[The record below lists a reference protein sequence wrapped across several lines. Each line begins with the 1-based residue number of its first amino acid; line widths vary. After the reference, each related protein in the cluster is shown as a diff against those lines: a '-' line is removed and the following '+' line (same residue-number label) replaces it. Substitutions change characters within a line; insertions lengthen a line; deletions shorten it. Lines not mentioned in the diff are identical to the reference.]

1 MATIF
6 FTNTNQIGD
15 GSLYQTVLN
24 AQEGDVVAPDPTVF
38 GVGERV
44 VIDFADILKIE
55 RPITIDAGKTR
66 LILTK
71 SQKSGS
77 IPAYILIDTSYSTIA
92 GLHARG
98 VAFNG
103 RVLPGGSLQKYR
115 FDKCVFGG
123 FPKGYNS
130 VHPVGYCDIEFNDCA
145 FICGYGSPF
154 FGTST
159 RSSYIFNRCTIAA
172 NKANETSPGRIGAT
186 YVDCIDEPD
195 LSTAGFANVPTNLD
209 SVVVTKW
216 EEYDFTPLPSSPYA
230 TGATSAENETD
241 ILGSRRGY
249 LDSTGETQ
257 YAVGA
262 YEVVNANYYLA
273 PNVGS
278 TASFT
283 DPAIWR
289 TERGGDAT
297 PEVVE
302 AGVFFIDETVTLIG
316 APPEG
321 ASIVVAG
328 PSRVEIGADCIF
340 EEIRIGSRSE
350 IEFKGTAR
358 GAALDLR
365 DESLLELAP
374 GTINTV
380 DSLTNGSGVTL
391 KSSSR
396 SYFSAPVITPSLFE
410 NENVVVGVRGAG
422 LTGFFAAAK
431 NSNEVALSWTCK
443 DSSVPIVLERRIDGE
458 WTTALASALGLTA
471 TVPFGTDPVELIFDD
486 WRAWDGDVFLTASP
500 SNAKIN
506 FFKYWSGVDAA
517 VSVSEWIVES
527 LVVNEWIT
535 DTITMKAGEMGYR
548 NENALFLALIKN
560 PLSGA
565 LLQPEEVSG
574 ITATFY
580 KVGGWSSPNVWTPV
594 DGWVDIAVPSDS
606 VLPAPIDVETLT
618 QSGTTWSRDEGPNF
632 SWTPNTTTS
641 TPFSDNGS
649 YVVQV
654 KIVLKDGKN
663 PIVATF
669 NNKVY

>member
-15 GSLYQTVLN
+15 GSLYQSVLD
-24 AQEGDVVAPDPTVF
+24 AQEGDVVTPDPTVF
-38 GVGERV
+38 RVGERV

-66 LILTK
+66 LFLRRTTASAVPK
-71 SQKSGS
+71 DV
-77 IPAYILIDTSYSTIA
+77 LIDCVYSTIVSFT
-92 GLHARG
+92 ARG

-103 RVLPGGSLQKYR
+103 RVLVGGSGQKHR
-115 FDKCVFGG
+115 FDKCIFGG
-123 FPKGYNS
+123 FATVRNS
-130 VHPVGYCDIEFNDCA
+130 FHTTGRCDIEFNDCA
-145 FICGYGSPF
+145 FICGAGSAF
-154 FGTST
+154 YGTST
-159 RSSYIFNRCTIAA
+159 KSSYKFTRCTIAA
-172 NKANETSPGRIGAT
+172 NKANETSSGRVAAT
-186 YVDCIDEPD
+186 YIDCIDEPD
-195 LSTAGFANVPTNLD
+195 LSTAGFANVPSSLD
-209 SVVVTKW
+209 SVDVTKW
-216 EEYDFTPLPSSPYA
+216 EEYDFSPLPSSPFA

-249 LDSTGETQ
+249 LDASDATQ

-278 TASFT
+278 TASLT
-283 DPAIWR
+283 DTSIWR

-302 AGVFFIDETVTLIG
+302 AGVFYIDETVTFVD

-328 PSRVEIGADCIF
+328 PSRVEIGAECVF
-340 EEIRIGSRSE
+340 EEIRVGSRSE
-350 IEFKGTAR
+350 IEFKGTAS
-358 GAALDLR
+358 GSALDLR
-365 DESLLELAP
+365 DESALVLAP

-380 DSLTNGSGVTL
+380 DSLTNESGVTI

-396 SYFSAPVITPSLFE
+396 SYFSAPVIVPSLFE
-410 NENVVVGVRGAG
+410 SENVVVGVRGAG
-422 LTGFFAAAK
+422 LTGFYAAV
-431 NSNEVALSWTCK
+431 NSANEISISWSCK
-443 DSSVPIVLERRIDGE
+443 DSSVPIVVERRVDEE
-458 WTTALASALGLTA
+458 WTTALESALGLSA
-471 TVPFGTDPVELIFDD
+471 TVPFGSEPVELIFGD
-486 WRAWDGDVFLTASP
+486 WRAWDGDAFLTASP
-500 SNAKIN
+500 FYAKVD
-506 FFKYWSGVDAA
+506 FFKYWSGVDAT
-517 VSVSEWIVES
+517 VSISEWIVEP

-535 DTITMKAGEMGYR
+535 DTLTMKAGEMGYR

-565 LLQPEEVSG
+565 LLQPEEVEG

-594 DGWVDIAVPSDS
+594 DGWVDITVPTDS
-606 VLPAPIDVETLT
+606 VLSDPIDVETLT

-641 TPFSDNGS
+641 TPFAENGS

>member
-15 GSLYQTVLN
+15 GSLYQTVLD

-55 RPITIDAGKTR
+55 RPITLDAGKTR
-66 LILTK
+66 LILRRTTASAVPK
-71 SQKSGS
+71 DV
-77 IPAYILIDTSYSTIA
+77 LIDCVYSTIVSFN
-92 GLHARG
+92 ARG
-98 VAFNG
+98 IAFNG
-103 RVLPGGSLQKYR
+103 RVLVGGSGQKHR
-115 FDKCVFGG
+115 FDKCIFGG
-123 FPKGYNS
+123 FFTVRNS
-130 VHPVGYCDIEFNDCA
+130 FHTTGNCNVEFNDCA
-145 FICGYGSPF
+145 FICGAGSPF
-154 FGTST
+154 YGTST
-159 RSSYIFNRCTIAA
+159 KSSYKFTRCTIAA
-172 NKANETSPGRIGAT
+172 NKANETSSGRVAAT

-195 LSTAGFANVPTNLD
+195 LSTAGFANVPSSLD
-209 SVVVTKW
+209 AVDVTKW
-216 EEYDFTPLPSSPYA
+216 EEYDFSPLPSSPFA
-230 TGATSAENETD
+230 TGGTSAENETD
-241 ILGSRRGY
+241 ILGIRRGY
-249 LDSTGETQ
+249 VDASGATQ

-262 YEVVNANYYLA
+262 FEVVNANYYLA
-273 PNVGS
+273 PNIGS

-283 DPAIWR
+283 DPSIWR
-289 TERGGDAT
+289 TGRGGIAT

-302 AGVFFIDETVTLIG
+302 AGVFYVDETVTFIDV
-316 APPEG
+316 PHEG

-340 EEIRIGSRSE
+340 EKIRVGSRSE

-358 GAALDLR
+358 GSTLDLR
-365 DESLLELAP
+365 DESLLEIAP

-380 DSLTNGSGVTL
+380 DSLTNGSGVTI

-396 SYFSAPVITPSLFE
+396 SYFSAPIINTTLFE
-410 NENVVVGVRGAG
+410 TGNVVVGVRGAG
-422 LTGFFAAAK
+422 LTGFYAAAK

-443 DSSVPIVLERRIDGE
+443 DSAVPIVVERRIDGE
-458 WTTALASALGLTA
+458 WTTALESALGLTA
-471 TVPFGTDPVELIFDD
+471 TVPFGSEPVELIFGD

-500 SNAKIN
+500 FYTKVD
-506 FFKYWSGVDAA
+506 FFKYWSGVDAT
-517 VSVSEWIVES
+517 VSVSEWIVEP

-535 DTITMKAGEMGYR
+535 ETLTMKAGEMGYR

-594 DGWVDIAVPSDS
+594 EGWVDVAVPTDT
-606 VLPAPIDVETLT
+606 VLSAPIDVSVLT
-618 QSGTTWSRDEGPNF
+618 QSGTTWARDEGPNF

-641 TPFSDNGS
+641 TPFADNGS

>member
-55 RPITIDAGKTR
+55 RPITLDAEKTR
-66 LILTK
+66 LILRRTTASAVPK
-71 SQKSGS
+71 DV
-77 IPAYILIDTSYSTIA
+77 LIDCVYSTIVSFN
-92 GLHARG
+92 ARG
-98 VAFNG
+98 IAFNG
-103 RVLPGGSLQKYR
+103 RVLVGGSGQKHR
-115 FDKCVFGG
+115 FDKCIFGG
-123 FPKGYNS
+123 FATVRNS
-130 VHPVGYCDIEFNDCA
+130 FHTTGNCNVEFNDCA
-145 FICGYGSPF
+145 FICGSGSPF
-154 FGTST
+154 FGTSKK
-159 RSSYIFNRCTIAA
+159 SSYKFTRCTIAA
-172 NKANETSPGRIGAT
+172 NKANESSSGRVAAT

-195 LSTAGFANVPTNLD
+195 LATAGFANVPTSLD
-209 SVVVTKW
+209 AVDVTKW
-216 EEYDFTPLPSSPYA
+216 EEYDFAPLPSSPFA

-249 LDSTGETQ
+249 VDANGATQ

-273 PNVGS
+273 SNVGP
-278 TASFT
+278 TARFT
-283 DPAIWR
+283 DPSTWR
-289 TERGGDAT
+289 TERGGNAT

-302 AGVFFIDETVTLIG
+302 MGVFYIDETVTLLDD
-316 APPEG
+316 PPEG

-328 PSRVEIGADCIF
+328 PSRVEIGADCTF
-340 EEIRIGSRSE
+340 EEIRVGSRSE
-350 IEFKGTAR
+350 LSFNGTAR
-358 GAALDLR
+358 GSSLDLR
-365 DESLLELAP
+365 YESLLEIAP

-380 DSLTNGSGVTL
+380 DSLTNGSDVTI

-396 SYFSAPVITPSLFE
+396 SYFSAPVIIPTLFE
-410 NENVVVGVRGAG
+410 TENVVVGVRGAG
-422 LTGFFAAAK
+422 LTGFFAAVK

-443 DSSVPIVLERRIDGE
+443 DSSVPIVIERRIDGE
-458 WTTALASALGLTA
+458 WTTALESALGLTA
-471 TVPFGTDPVELIFDD
+471 TVPFGSEPVELIFGD
-486 WRAWDGDVFLTASP
+486 WRAWDGDAFLTASP
-500 SNAKIN
+500 FYAKTD
-506 FFKYWSGVDAA
+506 FFKYWAGVDATI
-517 VSVSEWIVES
+517 SVSEWIVDP

-560 PLSGA
+560 PLSGT

-594 DGWVDIAVPSDS
+594 DGWVDVAVPLDS

-618 QSGTTWSRDEGPNF
+618 QSGTTWSREEGPNF

-641 TPFSDNGS
+641 TPFAENGS

-654 KIVLKDGKN
+654 KIVLKNGKN

>member
-15 GSLYQTVLN
+15 GSLYQTVLD
-24 AQEGDVVAPDPTVF
+24 AQEGDVVMPDPTVF

-55 RPITIDAGKTR
+55 RPITLDSGKTR
-66 LILTK
+66 LILRRTTASAVPK
-71 SQKSGS
+71 D
-77 IPAYILIDTSYSTIA
+77 ILIDCVYSTIVSFN
-92 GLHARG
+92 ARG
-98 VAFNG
+98 IALNG
-103 RVLPGGSLQKYR
+103 RVLVGGSGQKHR
-115 FDKCVFGG
+115 FDKCIFGG
-123 FPKGYNS
+123 FATARNS
-130 VHPVGYCDIEFNDCA
+130 FHTTGNCNVEFNDCA
-145 FICGYGSPF
+145 FICGAGSPF
-154 FGTST
+154 YGTST
-159 RSSYIFNRCTIAA
+159 KSSYKFTRCTIAA
-172 NKANETSPGRIGAT
+172 NKANETSTGRVAAT

-195 LSTAGFANVPTNLD
+195 LSTAGFANVPSSLD
-209 SVVVTKW
+209 AVDATKW
-216 EEYDFTPLPSSPYA
+216 EEYDFSPLPSSPFA

-249 LDSTGETQ
+249 LDATGATQ

-262 YEVVNANYYLA
+262 YEVVRANYYLA

-278 TASFT
+278 TARFT
-283 DPAIWR
+283 DPTIWR
-289 TERGGDAT
+289 TERGGNAT

-302 AGVFFIDETVTLIG
+302 AGVFYFDETVTLID
-316 APPEG
+316 APPG
-321 ASIVVAG
+321 GSSIVVAG
-328 PSRVEIGADCIF
+328 PSRVSIGEECIF
-340 EEIRIGSRSE
+340 EEIRVGSRSVL
-350 IEFKGTAR
+350 EFKGTAR

-374 GTINTV
+374 GTISTV
-380 DSLTNGSGVTL
+380 DSLTNGSGVAF

-396 SYFSAPVITPSLFE
+396 SYFSAPVIIPTLFE
-410 NENVVVGVRGAG
+410 TENVVVGVRGAG
-422 LTGFFAAAK
+422 LTGFYAAAK
-431 NSNEVALSWTCK
+431 NSNEVALSWACK
-443 DSSVPIVLERRIDGE
+443 DSSVPIVIERRIDGE
-458 WTTALASALGLTA
+458 WTTAIASALGLSA
-471 TVPFGTDPVELIFDD
+471 TVPFGSEPVELIFGD

-500 SNAKIN
+500 FYAKVD
-506 FFKYWSGVDAA
+506 FFKYWSGVDAT
-517 VSVSEWIVES
+517 VSVSEWIVEP

-535 DTITMKAGEMGYR
+535 DTLTMKAGEMGYR

-580 KVGGWSSPNVWTPV
+580 KIGGWSSPNVWTPV
-594 DGWVDIAVPSDS
+594 DGWVDVAVPTDS
-606 VLPAPIDVETLT
+606 VLSDQIDVSVLI

-641 TPFSDNGS
+641 SPFGENGS

>member
-6 FTNTNQIGD
+6 FTNTNQLGD
-15 GSLYQTVLN
+15 GSLYQTVID

-55 RPITIDAGKTR
+55 RPITLDAGKTR

-71 SQKSGS
+71 TQTSGS
-77 IPAYILIDTSYSTIA
+77 VPAYILIDTSYSTIA

-98 VAFNG
+98 VVFNG
-103 RVLPGGSLQKYR
+103 RVLPGGSNQKYR

-130 VHPVGYCDIEFNDCA
+130 VHSVGYCVIEFNDCA
-145 FICGYGSPF
+145 FICGASSAFYGV
-154 FGTST
+154 TKN
-159 RSSYIFNRCTIAA
+159 SSYKFNRCTIAA
-172 NKANETSPGRIGAT
+172 NKANESSPGRLAAT

-195 LSTAGFANVPTNLD
+195 LATAGFVNVPSSLAEVD
-209 SVVVTKW
+209 VKKW
-216 EEYDFTPLPSSPYA
+216 EEYDFAPLSSSPFA

-241 ILGSRRGY
+241 ILGIRRGY
-249 LDSTGETQ
+249 LDASGATQ

-262 YEVVNANYYLA
+262 YEVVSAKYYLA
-273 PNVGS
+273 SNVGS
-278 TASFT
+278 TASFAN
-283 DPAIWR
+283 PSIWR
-289 TERGGDAT
+289 TERGGIAT

-302 AGVFFIDETVTLIG
+302 AGVFYVDETVTFID

-328 PSRVEIGADCIF
+328 PSRVEIGADCVF
-340 EEIRIGSRSE
+340 EEIRVGSRSE
-350 IEFKGTAR
+350 IEFKGTAS
-358 GAALDLR
+358 GSSLDLR

-380 DSLTNGSGVTL
+380 DSLTNGSGVVF

-396 SYFSAPVITPSLFE
+396 SYFSAPVIIPSLFDS
-410 NENVVVGVRGAG
+410 ENVVVGVRGAG

-431 NSNEVALSWTCK
+431 NSNEVALSWSCK
-443 DSSVPIVLERRIDGE
+443 DSFVPIVIERRIDGE
-458 WTTALASALGLTA
+458 WSTAIESALGLTA
-471 TVPFGTDPVELIFDD
+471 TVPFGSEPVELIFDD

-500 SNAKIN
+500 FYAKVD
-506 FFKYWSGVDAA
+506 FFKYWAGVDAT
-517 VSVSEWIVES
+517 VSVSEWIVDP

-535 DTITMKAGEMGYR
+535 DTLTMKAGEMGYR

-565 LLQPEEVSG
+565 LLHPEEVSN

-606 VLPAPIDVETLT
+606 VLSAPIDVSVLT

>member
-15 GSLYQTVLN
+15 GSLYQTVLD

-55 RPITIDAGKTR
+55 RPITLDAGKTR
-66 LILTK
+66 LILQRTTASAVPK
-71 SQKSGS
+71 DV
-77 IPAYILIDTSYSTIA
+77 LIDCVYSTIVSFN
-92 GLHARG
+92 ARG
-98 VAFNG
+98 IAFNG
-103 RVLPGGSLQKYR
+103 RVLVGGSGQKHR
-115 FDKCVFGG
+115 FDKCIFGG
-123 FPKGYNS
+123 FATVRNS
-130 VHPVGYCDIEFNDCA
+130 FHTTGNCNVEFNDCA
-145 FICGYGSPF
+145 FICGAGSPF
-154 FGTST
+154 YGTST
-159 RSSYIFNRCTIAA
+159 KSSYKFTRCTIAA
-172 NKANETSPGRIGAT
+172 NKANESSSGRVAAT
-186 YVDCIDEPD
+186 YIDCIDEPD
-195 LSTAGFANVPTNLD
+195 LSTAGFANVPTTLD
-209 SVVVTKW
+209 EVDVMKW
-216 EEYDFTPLPSSPYA
+216 EEYDFSPLPSSPFA

-241 ILGSRRGY
+241 ILGNRRGY
-249 LDSTGETQ
+249 LDATGATQ

-262 YEVVNANYYLA
+262 YEVVSAKYYLA
-273 PNVGS
+273 SNVVS
-278 TASFT
+278 TASFAN
-283 DPAIWR
+283 PSIWR
-289 TERGGDAT
+289 TERGGIAT

-302 AGVFFIDETVTLIG
+302 AGVFYVDGTVTFID

-328 PSRVEIGADCIF
+328 PSRVEIGADCVF
-340 EEIRIGSRSE
+340 EEIRVGSRSE
-350 IEFKGTAR
+350 LEFKGTAR

-380 DSLTNGSGVTL
+380 DSLTNGSGATI

-396 SYFSAPVITPSLFE
+396 SYFSAPVIIPSLFDS
-410 NENVVVGVRGAG
+410 ENVVVGVRGAG

-443 DSSVPIVLERRIDGE
+443 DSSVPIVVERRIDGG
-458 WTTALASALGLTA
+458 WTTALEAALGLTA
-471 TVPFGTDPVELIFDD
+471 TVPFGSEPVELIFGD
-486 WRAWDGDVFLTASP
+486 WRAWDGNVFLTASP
-500 SNAKIN
+500 FYAKVD
-506 FFKYWSGVDAA
+506 FFKYWSGVDAT
-517 VSVSEWIVES
+517 VSVSEWIVDP

-535 DTITMKAGEMGYR
+535 DTLTMKAGEMGYR

-565 LLQPEEVSG
+565 LLQPEEVSN

-606 VLPAPIDVETLT
+606 VLPAQIDVSVLT
-618 QSGTTWSRDEGPNF
+618 QSGTTWSREEGPNF

-641 TPFSDNGS
+641 TPFADNGS

>member
-24 AQEGDVVAPDPTVF
+24 AQEGDVIAPDPTVF
-38 GVGERV
+38 GAGERV
-44 VIDFADILKIE
+44 VIDFADLLKIE
-55 RPITIDAGKTR
+55 RAITIDAGKTR
-66 LILTK
+66 LIFRKTTA
-71 SQKSGS
+71 SA
-77 IPAYILIDTSYSTIA
+77 IPKDILIDCVYSTIVSFN
-92 GLHARG
+92 ARG
-98 VAFNG
+98 IAFNG
-103 RVLPGGSLQKYR
+103 RVLVGGSGQKHR
-115 FDKCVFGG
+115 FDKCIFGG
-123 FPKGYNS
+123 FATVRNS
-130 VHPVGYCDIEFNDCA
+130 FHTTGNCGVEFNDCA
-145 FICGYGSPF
+145 FICGSGSPF

-159 RSSYIFNRCTIAA
+159 KSSYKFTRCTIAA
-172 NKANETSPGRIGAT
+172 NKANETSTGRVAAT

-195 LSTAGFANVPTNLD
+195 LTTAGFANVPTTLD
-209 SVVVTKW
+209 AVDVTKW
-216 EEYDFTPLPSSPYA
+216 EEYDFSPLPSSPFA

-249 LDSTGETQ
+249 LDATGATQ

-273 PNVGS
+273 PNIGS

-283 DPAIWR
+283 EPSVWR
-289 TERGGDAT
+289 TERGRNAT

-302 AGVFFIDETVTLIG
+302 TGVFFIDETVTFID

-328 PSRVEIGADCIF
+328 PSRVSIGADCVF
-340 EEIRIGSRSE
+340 EEIRVGSRSE
-350 IEFKGTAR
+350 LEFKGTAS
-358 GAALDLR
+358 GSSLDLR
-365 DESLLELAP
+365 DESLLEIAP

-380 DSLTNGSGVTL
+380 DSLTNGSGVSI

-396 SYFSAPVITPSLFE
+396 SYFSAPVINPSLFE
-410 NENVVVGVRGAG
+410 TENVVVGVRSAG
-422 LTGFFAAAK
+422 LTGFYAAAK

-443 DSSVPIVLERRIDGE
+443 DSSVPIVVERRIDGE
-458 WTTALASALGLTA
+458 WTTALESALGLTA
-471 TVPFGTDPVELIFDD
+471 TVPFGSEPVELIFGD
-486 WRAWDGDVFLTASP
+486 WRAWDGDAFLTASP
-500 SNAKIN
+500 FYAKVD
-506 FFKYWSGVDAA
+506 FFKYWAGVDAT
-517 VSVSEWIVES
+517 VSVSEWIVEP

-535 DTITMKAGEMGYR
+535 DTLTMKAGEMGYR

-565 LLQPEEVSG
+565 LLQPEEVSN

-606 VLPAPIDVETLT
+606 VLSDPIDVSVLN
-618 QSGTTWSRDEGPNF
+618 QSGATWSRDEGPNF

-641 TPFSDNGS
+641 TPFADNGS

-654 KIVLKDGKN
+654 KITLKDGKN